1 MRLGEPAER
10 DAALQGELAHG
21 FLGRGFGQPSRPHV
35 ILFVLSREGY
45 RVRGAVNGQEALE
58 EMDRSPADLVVLD
71 VMMPVMDGWDLCR
84 ELRRISPELP
94 IIMITAKHETS
105 QKVKGF
111 DLGADDY
118 LVKPFDPPELVARIK
133 AVLRR
138 YRIAADKRVVL
149 GSLKLDRLQGT
160 ASVDGV
166 NVHLPP
172 KEFELLYQLASYPG
186 QIFLRDQ
193 LIETVWGFDHEGDER
208 TVDVHIKRL
217 RERFA
222 AYTHLFRIVTVRGLG
237 YRLEMESHDYYL
249 CRPRNQGPLFIRT
262 SIFHPY
268 TRRYEAVGGKV

>member
-1 MRLGEPAER
+1 MTSVLVVED
-10 DAALQGELAHG
+10 DAHMQEM
-21 FLGRGFGQPSRPHV
+21 V
-35 ILFVLSREGY
+35 LFVLSREGY
-45 RVRGAVNGQEALE
+45 RVRGAVNGREALA
-58 EMDRSPADLVVLD
+58 EMEKSPADLVVLD

-84 ELRRISPELP
+84 ELRRLNPELP

-118 LVKPFDPPELVARIK
+118 LVKPFDPQELVVRIK

-138 YRIAADKRVVL
+138 YRIAADKRIVL
-149 GSLKLDRLQGT
+149 GSFKLDRLQGT
-160 ASVDGV
+160 VSIDGA
-166 NVHLPP
+166 NWHLPP
-172 KEFELLYQLASYPG
+172 KEFDLLYQLASYPG
-186 QIFLRDQ
+186 QIFLREQ

-237 YRLEMESHDYYL
+237 YRLEMAGDD
-249 CRPRNQGPLFIRT
+249 
-262 SIFHPY
+262 
-268 TRRYEAVGGKV
+268 

>member
-1 MRLGEPAER
+1 MTSVLVVED
-10 DAALQGELAHG
+10 DAHMQEM
-21 FLGRGFGQPSRPHV
+21 V
-35 ILFVLSREGY
+35 LFVLSREGY
-45 RVRGAVNGQEALE
+45 RVRGAVNGREALA
-58 EMDRSPADLVVLD
+58 EMEKLPADLVVLD

-84 ELRRISPELP
+84 ELRRLNPELP

-118 LVKPFDPPELVARIK
+118 LVKPFDPQELVVRIK

-138 YRIAADKRVVL
+138 YRIAADKRIVL
-149 GSLKLDRLQGT
+149 GSFKLDRLQGT
-160 ASVDGV
+160 VSIDGA
-166 NVHLPP
+166 NWHLPP
-172 KEFELLYQLASYPG
+172 KEFDLLYQLASYPG
-186 QIFLRDQ
+186 QIFLREQ

-237 YRLEMESHDYYL
+237 YRLEMAGDD
-249 CRPRNQGPLFIRT
+249 
-262 SIFHPY
+262 
-268 TRRYEAVGGKV
+268 

>member
-1 MRLGEPAER
+1 MTSVLVVED
-10 DAALQGELAHG
+10 DANMLEM
-21 FLGRGFGQPSRPHV
+21 

-45 RVRGAVNGQEALE
+45 RVRGAVNGQEALA
-58 EMDRSPADLVVLD
+58 EMESSPADLVLLD

-84 ELRRISPELP
+84 ELRLLNAELP

-111 DLGADDY
+111 GLGADDY
-118 LVKPFDPPELVARIK
+118 LVKPFDPQELVVRIK

-138 YRIAADKRVVL
+138 YRIAADKRVIL
-149 GSLKLDRLQGT
+149 GSIKLDRLRGT
-160 ASVDGV
+160 VSIGSE
-166 NVHLPP
+166 NWNLPP

-186 QIFLRDQ
+186 QIFLREQ
-193 LIETVWGFDHEGDER
+193 LIEAVWGFDHEGDER

-237 YRLEMESHDYYL
+237 YRLETESHD
-249 CRPRNQGPLFIRT
+249 
-262 SIFHPY
+262 
-268 TRRYEAVGGKV
+268 

>member
-1 MRLGEPAER
+1 MTSVLVVED
-10 DAALQGELAHG
+10 DANMMEL
-21 FLGRGFGQPSRPHV
+21 

-45 RVRGAVNGQEALE
+45 RVRGAVNGREALA
-58 EMDRSPADLVVLD
+58 EMERSPADLVLLD

-84 ELRRISPELP
+84 ELRRLNPELP

-111 DLGADDY
+111 GLGADDY
-118 LVKPFDPPELVARIK
+118 LVKPFDPQELVVRMK

-138 YRIAADKRVVL
+138 YRIAANKRIVY
-149 GSLKLDRLQGT
+149 GSFKLDRLQGT
-160 ASVDGV
+160 VSIDGA
-166 NVHLPP
+166 NWHLPH

-186 QIFLRDQ
+186 QIFLREQ
-193 LIETVWGFDHEGDER
+193 LIEAVWGFDHEGDER

-237 YRLEMESHDYYL
+237 YRLEIANDD
-249 CRPRNQGPLFIRT
+249 
-262 SIFHPY
+262 
-268 TRRYEAVGGKV
+268 

>member
-1 MRLGEPAER
+1 MANVLVVED
-10 DAALQGELAHG
+10 DANMLEM
-21 FLGRGFGQPSRPHV
+21 

-45 RVRGAVNGQEALE
+45 RVRGAVNGREALE
-58 EMDRSPADLVVLD
+58 ELDRSPADLVVLD

-84 ELRRISPELP
+84 ELRRMNPEIP

-111 DLGADDY
+111 GLGADDY
-118 LVKPFDPPELVARIK
+118 IVKPFDPQELVVRIK

-149 GSLKLDRLQGT
+149 GSFKMDRLR
-160 ASVDGV
+160 GV
-166 NVHLPP
+166 VTIGSESWNLPL

-193 LIETVWGFDHEGDER
+193 LIEAVWGYDHEGDER

-222 AYTHLFRIVTVRGLG
+222 AYSHVFRIVTVRGLG
-237 YRLEMESHDYYL
+237 YRLEAENVD
-249 CRPRNQGPLFIRT
+249 
-262 SIFHPY
+262 
-268 TRRYEAVGGKV
+268 

>member
-1 MRLGEPAER
+1 VTSVLVVED
-10 DAALQGELAHG
+10 DANMLDM
-21 FLGRGFGQPSRPHV
+21 
-35 ILFVLSREGY
+35 ILLVLSREGY
-45 RVRGAVNGQEALE
+45 RVRGAANGREALE
-58 EMDRSPADLVVLD
+58 EMDRSPADLVVMD

-84 ELRRISPELP
+84 ELRRMSPELP
-94 IIMITAKHETS
+94 IIMITARHETS

-118 LVKPFDPPELVARIK
+118 IVKPFDPRELVVRIK

-138 YRIAADKRVVL
+138 YRIAADKRIVL

-160 ASVDGV
+160 VSVDGV

-193 LIETVWGFDHEGDER
+193 LIEAVWGFDHEGDER
-208 TVDVHIKRL
+208 TVDVHVKRL

-222 AYTHLFRIVTVRGLG
+222 AYTHLFRIATVRGLG
-237 YRLEMESHDYYL
+237 YRLEMECHD
-249 CRPRNQGPLFIRT
+249 
-262 SIFHPY
+262 
-268 TRRYEAVGGKV
+268 